1 MAFVPGYQ
9 HDVFI
14 SYANIDDE
22 MSIPGDSATRWVSTL
37 RQMLQTRLDQKLGR
51 RDAVKIWMDRGGL
64 EGNEP
69 VTPRIREA
77 ISSTAT
83 LVVVFSRG
91 YLRSSWCLQERE
103 SFVQAVGG
111 AEAAASRVFLVH
123 LEEIPR
129 TEWPQTF
136 ADDIGYW
143 FYHKDPVEGL
153 VTRLADPKPDAEEK
167 AYWTMLNK
175 LRTEMARKLEQ
186 LAQASFTPAVVPPEP
201 PRNGRKTVFLAETTQ
216 ALMVDR
222 DAVAAFLLDQGY
234 DICPTR
240 FYSRD
245 PAAFARAMD
254 SDLARAALFVQLLG
268 EDCSI
273 RTEELPQ
280 GYEGLQLERARAL
293 GRPILRWRR
302 KDLAVENVR
311 DAQHRQ
317 FLQDVD
323 VMAMDLEECKTEIV
337 RELRRHEVKEELA
350 QPNGVTFVLINASP
364 QDLRVADAIGN
375 DLQQWQIDF
384 EILPDNL
391 ALDEALASAEYSA
404 IMVVYG
410 GCPQDWVQQ
419 RVRVLRQLALGKKTN
434 APLCAVYVAPP
445 PLAQKE
451 PLRCRFS
458 SLRVIDHA
466 TLGPFLQALG
476 AP

>member
-1 MAFVPGYQ
+1 MFCCKGAGSGITLEDVTMAFVSGYQ

-22 MSIPGDSATRWVSTL
+22 VLIPGDSTTRWVSTL

-69 VTPRIREA
+69 VTPRIHEA
-77 ISSTAT
+77 IASTAA
-83 LVVVFSRG
+83 LVVLFSRR

-103 SFVQAVGG
+103 LFIQAVGG
-111 AEAAASRVFLVH
+111 AEAAASRVFLVQ
-123 LEEIPR
+123 LDEIPR
-129 TEWPQTF
+129 VEWPQTF
-136 ADDIGYW
+136 ADNIGYL

-153 VTRLADPKPDAEEK
+153 VTRLADPTPDAGEK
-167 AYWTMLNK
+167 AYWTVLNK
-175 LRTEMARKLEQ
+175 LRTELAYKLEQ
-186 LAQASFTPAVVPPEP
+186 LAQAPIMPPFVPPEP

-222 DAVAAFLLDQGY
+222 EAVAAFLLDQGY
-234 DICPTR
+234 DSCPTR

-245 PAAFARAMD
+245 PTAFARAMD

-268 EDCSI
+268 EDCSV
-273 RTEELPQ
+273 RTDELQQ

-293 GRPILRWRR
+293 GRAILRWRR

-323 VMAMDLEECKTEIV
+323 VMAMDLEEFKTEIV
-337 RELRRHEVKEELA
+337 RELRRYEVKEELT
-350 QPNGVTFVLINASP
+350 QPNGATFVLINASP

-375 DLQQWQIDF
+375 DL
-384 EILPDNL
+384 
-391 ALDEALASAEYSA
+391 
-404 IMVVYG
+404 
-410 GCPQDWVQQ
+410 
-419 RVRVLRQLALGKKTN
+419 
-434 APLCAVYVAPP
+434 
-445 PLAQKE
+445 
-451 PLRCRFS
+451 
-458 SLRVIDHA
+458 
-466 TLGPFLQALG
+466 
-476 AP
+476 